1 MTTNM
6 IHLLYTITIKSHVS
20 FCPPA
25 RKIPHSPSI
34 LYAPQPSP
42 YYYQTRQKKISF
54 DDWIQNLA
62 HFLNNLI

>member
-1 MTTNM
+1 MTNM

-20 FCPPA
+20 FA
-25 RKIPHSPSI
+25 RLPEK
-34 LYAPQPSP
+34 YPSP
-42 YYYQTRQKKISF
+42 LLFSMPLPPPIIIKQDRKFSF